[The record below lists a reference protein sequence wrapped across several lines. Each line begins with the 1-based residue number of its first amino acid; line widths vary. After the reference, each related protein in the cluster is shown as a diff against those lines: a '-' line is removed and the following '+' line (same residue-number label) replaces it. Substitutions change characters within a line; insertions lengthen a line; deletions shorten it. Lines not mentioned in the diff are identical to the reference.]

1 MNENECVL
9 VEKRPDGIAVI
20 TLNSPPLNL
29 RTIKSIEL
37 LERAAIDLDAD
48 DTVRVVVITGCK
60 ESRAFSAGSDV
71 KEFETL
77 NAMGN
82 MTEVKVRRENAMFTR
97 FEKLK
102 KPVIAA
108 LNGLAYGGGGELAL
122 ACDFRIIDETARICF
137 PEIKLGVFP
146 AGGAPARLSRI
157 VGYSK
162 ALELMYTAEPV
173 YAQKCLELGLVNKIA
188 PKGKALETALEFAYL
203 ISKRA
208 TAPVRA
214 LKAITQA
221 AYLQTSD
228 DNVAMSIRYSE
239 PICSSEDAE
248 EGSKSFLE
256 KREPRFAGAP
266 IEFYTGGTK

>member
-1 MNENECVL
+1 MSENDCVL

-20 TLNSPPLNL
+20 TLNNPPLNL
-29 RTIKSIEL
+29 RTLKSTEL
-37 LERAAIDLDAD
+37 LEKAAMDLDAD
-48 DTVRVVVITGCK
+48 STVRVVIIVGCK

-71 KEFETL
+71 KEFAKI
-77 NAMGN
+77 NKMGN
-82 MTEVKVRRENAMFTR
+82 MTEIKVRRENAMFTR

-122 ACDFRIIDETARICF
+122 ACDFRIMDETAKICF

-146 AGGAPARLSRI
+146 AGGAPSRLSRI

-173 YAQKCLELGLVNKIA
+173 TAEEALRLGLVNKVV
-188 PKGKALETALEFAYL
+188 PHGTALDSALEFAYL
-203 ISKRA
+203 LSKRA
-208 TAPVRA
+208 TAPILA
-214 LKAITQA
+214 LKEITQA

-239 PICSSEDAE
+239 PICVSADAD
-248 EGSKSFLE
+248 EGAKAFIE
-256 KREPRFAGAP
+256 KREAHFAGAP
-266 IEFYTGGTK
+266 VKFYTGGAK